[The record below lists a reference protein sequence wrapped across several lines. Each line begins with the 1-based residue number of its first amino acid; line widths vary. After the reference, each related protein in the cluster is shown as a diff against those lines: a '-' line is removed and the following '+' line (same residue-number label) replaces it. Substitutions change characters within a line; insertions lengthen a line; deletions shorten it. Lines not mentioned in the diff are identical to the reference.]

1 MSPDILAH
9 GINTVWV
16 LLAAA
21 LVFFMEAGFAMLE
34 AGFIRAKN
42 SLNIIMKVFIDCCS
56 GLLGYW
62 LFGFGLMYGVDKLGI
77 IGTSGFLA
85 KSAMSNLPWLSQFG
99 LSVEVYWMFQA
110 AFAVAVATIVSG
122 AVAERMKFLPYMIFS
137 FIATA
142 VIYPIAGH
150 LIWNPEGIFYKM
162 GILDFAG
169 SAAVH
174 AVGGWASLAA
184 VIVLGPRI
192 GKYKKD
198 GTANVLPGHSMPLA
212 ALGAFIL
219 WFGWFGFNPG
229 SALNAF
235 GAGGSIAHVVVATNL
250 AAAAGGLLSALFT
263 QVKYGKVDPSMTL
276 NGALAG
282 LVSITAGCAYVS
294 LVSAVIIGSIAGI
307 LVVIAVEVIDKFRA
321 DDPVGAIAVHGV
333 CGSFGA
339 LAVGL
344 FASKA
349 VNPSGADGLF
359 AGGGLHLLGVQALG
373 LVTVS
378 VWAFGA
384 TFIVF
389 KVLKATVGIRIS
401 ADEEIEGTDLSEHG
415 MRAYAQTAIDDSI
428 ILEDE
433 SMNVFAPDSQK
444 IVKSKASDLA

>member
-1 MSPDILAH
+1 MEGLNLNIL
-9 GINTVWV
+9 GGGLNTVWV

-62 LFGFGLMYGVDKLGI
+62 AIGFGLMYGLDKLGI
-77 IGTSGFLA
+77 IGTTGFFA
-85 KSAMSNLPWLSQFG
+85 QGDMKNLPFLSQYG
-99 LSVEVYWMFQA
+99 LPVEVYFMFQA

-122 AVAERMKFLPYMIFS
+122 AVAERMKFIPYMVFS
-137 FIATA
+137 FVATA
-142 VIYPIAGH
+142 LIYPVAGH
-150 LIWNPEGIFYKM
+150 LIWNPEGIFARM
-162 GILDFAG
+162 GMLDFAG

-174 AVGGWASLAA
+174 SVGGWASLAA

-198 GTANVLPGHSMPLA
+198 GSANVIPGHSMPLA

-229 SALNAF
+229 SALN
-235 GAGGSIAHVVVATNL
+235 GLDSSIAHIVVTTNL
-250 AAAAGGLLSALFT
+250 SAAAGGLFSALFT
-263 QVKYGKVDPSMTL
+263 LARYGKVDASMTM

-282 LVSITAGCAYVS
+282 LVAITAGCAYVNTT
-294 LVSAVIIGSIAGI
+294 SAVVIGAVAGI
-307 LVVIAVEVIDKFRA
+307 LVVIAVEVIDRAHA

-333 CGSFGA
+333 CGSFGT

-344 FASKA
+344 FASIGSSK
-349 VNPSGADGLF
+349 GLF
-359 AGGGLHLLGVQALG
+359 FGGGLELLKAQALG

-378 VWAFGA
+378 VWAFIT
-384 TFIVF
+384 TFAVF
-389 KVLKATVGIRIS
+389 KVLNALVGIRVS
-401 ADEEIEGTDLSEHG
+401 KEDEVEGLDISEHG
-415 MRAYAQTAIDDSI
+415 IRSYAQTAIDDSL
-428 ILEDE
+428 ILED
-433 SMNVFAPDSQK
+433 VGDKK
-444 IVKSKASDLA
+444 IEGKSRSSIKVNLEDMA

>member
-1 MSPDILAH
+1 MSANLLGG

-16 LLAAA
+16 LLCAA

-34 AGFIRAKN
+34 AGFVRAKN
-42 SLNIIMKVFIDCCS
+42 SLNIIMKVFIDCCT

-62 LFGFGLMYGVDKLGI
+62 AVGFAIMYGLDKFGI
-77 IGTSGFLA
+77 VGTTGFFVTGD
-85 KSAMSNLPWLSQFG
+85 MSNLPFLKDFG
-99 LSVEVYWMFQA
+99 LPVEVYWMFQS

-137 FIATA
+137 FLATA
-142 VIYPIAGH
+142 IIYPIAGH
-150 LIWNPEGIFYKM
+150 MIWNPGGIFYKM

-184 VIVLGPRI
+184 VIVLGPRL

-198 GTANVLPGHSMPLA
+198 GTANVITGHNMPLA

-235 GAGGSIAHVVVATNL
+235 GTGGSIAHVVVATNL
-250 AAAAGGLLSALFT
+250 AAAAGGLISALFT
-263 QVKYGKVDPSMTL
+263 QIKYGKVDPSMTL

-282 LVSITAGCAYVS
+282 LVAITAGCAYVS
-294 LVSAVIIGSIAGI
+294 LGSAIIIGSIAGV
-307 LVVIAVEVIDKFRA
+307 LVVFAVEFIDKIHA

-349 VNPSGADGLF
+349 VNGAGANGLF
-359 AGGGLHLLGVQALG
+359 YGGGFHLLGVQAAG
-373 LVTVS
+373 LLTVS
-378 VWAFGA
+378 VWAFTA

-389 KVLKATVGIRIS
+389 KVLKAIFGIRVS
-401 ADEEIEGTDLSEHG
+401 LEDEIEGMDTSEHG
-415 MRAYAQTAIDDSI
+415 MRSYSQTTIEDSI

-433 SMNVFAPDSQK
+433 GNHDGNSIFKRHFSEK
-444 IVKSKASDLA
+444 L

>member
-1 MSPDILAH
+1 MSAITLAG

-16 LLAAA
+16 LLCAA

-62 LFGFGLMYGVDKLGI
+62 LIGFALMYGMDKLGI

-85 KSAMSNLPWLSQFG
+85 SGDMSNLKFLKDLG
-99 LSVEVYWMFQA
+99 LPVEVYWMFQS

-122 AVAERMKFLPYMIFS
+122 AVAERMKFLPYIIFS
-137 FIATA
+137 FVATA
-142 VIYPIAGH
+142 FIYPIAGH
-150 LIWNPEGIFYKM
+150 LIWNPGGIFYKM

-184 VIVLGPRI
+184 VIVLGPRL

-198 GTANVLPGHSMPLA
+198 GSANVIPGHNMPLA

-235 GAGGSIAHVVVATNL
+235 GTNGSIAHVVVATNL
-250 AAAAGGLLSALFT
+250 AAAAGGLISALFT

-282 LVSITAGCAYVS
+282 LVAITAGCAYVS
-294 LVSAVIIGSIAGI
+294 LVSAVIIGAIAGV
-307 LVVIAVEVIDKFRA
+307 LVVIAVEFIDRMHA

-344 FASKA
+344 FASTA
-349 VNPSGADGLF
+349 VNKAGADGLF
-359 AGGGLHLLGVQALG
+359 YGGGLHLLGVQAAG
-373 LVTVS
+373 LLTVS
-378 VWAFGA
+378 VWSFGV
-384 TFIVF
+384 TFLAF
-389 KVLKATVGIRIS
+389 KVLKALFGIRVS
-401 ADEEIEGTDLSEHG
+401 ADDEVEGMDISEHG
-415 MRAYAQTAIDDSI
+415 MRSYSQTTIEDSL

-433 SMNVFAPDSQK
+433 DHREVENTFK
-444 IVKSKASDLA
+444 YKASSEIKV

>member
-1 MSPDILAH
+1 MSALMLA
-9 GINTVWV
+9 GGVNTVWV
-16 LLAAA
+16 LLCAA

-42 SLNIIMKVFIDCCS
+42 SLNIIMKVFIDCCT

-62 LFGFGLMYGVDKLGI
+62 AIGFALMYGLDKFGI
-77 IGTSGFLA
+77 IGSTGFFASGD
-85 KSAMSNLPWLSQFG
+85 MSNLPFLKQLG
-99 LSVEVYWMFQA
+99 LPVEVYWMFQS

-142 VIYPIAGH
+142 FIYPIAGH
-150 LIWNPEGIFYKM
+150 LIWNPGGIFYKM

-184 VIVLGPRI
+184 VIVLGPRL

-198 GTANVLPGHSMPLA
+198 GTANVITGHNMPLA

-235 GAGGSIAHVVVATNL
+235 GTNGSIAHVVVATNL
-250 AAAAGGLLSALFT
+250 AAAAGGLISALFT

-282 LVSITAGCAYVS
+282 LVAITAGCAYVS
-294 LVSAVIIGSIAGI
+294 LPGAVIIGSIAGV
-307 LVVIAVEVIDKFRA
+307 LVVLAVEFIDKIHA

-339 LAVGL
+339 IAVGL
-344 FASKA
+344 FASKD
-349 VNPSGADGLF
+349 VNPSAVNGLF
-359 AGGGLHLLGVQALG
+359 YGGGFHLLGVQALG
-373 LVTVS
+373 LFTVS
-378 VWAFGA
+378 IWAFGA

-389 KVLKATVGIRIS
+389 KVLKAIFGIRVS
-401 ADEEIEGTDLSEHG
+401 LEDEVEGMDTSEHG
-415 MRAYAQTAIDDSI
+415 MRSYSQTTIEDSL

-433 SMNVFAPDSQK
+433 GVHE
-444 IVKSKASDLA
+444 KSSIFKYHAGTKA